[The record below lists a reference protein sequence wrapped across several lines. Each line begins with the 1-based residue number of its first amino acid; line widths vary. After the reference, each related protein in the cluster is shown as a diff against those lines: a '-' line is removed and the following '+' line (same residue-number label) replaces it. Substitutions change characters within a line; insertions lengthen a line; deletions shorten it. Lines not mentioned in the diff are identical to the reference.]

1 MIILGSGAS
10 AAHGV
15 PSMGALAAH
24 LTSAAPPAAW
34 TAEENKEWNAF
45 LAHLK
50 AAGTDLES
58 ALQAVRPTERQTH
71 FIASATREFLLPS
84 DLAALSALL
93 ADRYHLPLS
102 RLCRHHFDSTQ
113 TTLHVV
119 MPNYDR
125 LAEYAAD
132 AADVSTFTGFNY
144 GYLQSRARD
153 PRTRITIR
161 GRETRSAST
170 REPARKAASA

>member
-1 MIILGSGAS
+1 MAAKSAAAIAQEFAQGALSATPVIIIGSGAS

-15 PSMGALAAH
+15 PGMSALAAH

-34 TAEENKEWNAF
+34 TAEETKEWAAF

-50 AAGTDLES
+50 AGTDLES

-71 FIASATREFLLPS
+71 FIACATREFLLPS
-84 DLAALSALL
+84 DLAVLSALL
-93 ADRYHLPLS
+93 ADRHHLPLS
-102 RLCRHHFDSTQ
+102 RLYRHRFDSTH

-119 MPNYDR
+119 TPNYDR

-132 AADVSTFTGFNY
+132 AAGVSTLPGFNDV
-144 GYLQSRARD
+144 YLQ
-153 PRTRITIR
+153 
-161 GRETRSAST
+161 
-170 REPARKAASA
+170 